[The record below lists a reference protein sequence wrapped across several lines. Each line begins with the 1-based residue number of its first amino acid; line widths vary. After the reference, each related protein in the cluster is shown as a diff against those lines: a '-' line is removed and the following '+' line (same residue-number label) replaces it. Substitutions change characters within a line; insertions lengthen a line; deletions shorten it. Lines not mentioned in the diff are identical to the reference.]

1 MHTHAEYKHV
11 VHNLMM
17 VSTLG
22 LGVVVAVVIA
32 ASIFA

>member
-1 MHTHAEYKHV
+1 MHTQVEYKEV

-22 LGVVVAVVIA
+22 LGVVAAVVIT
-32 ASIFA
+32 ASIFG